1 MGYKNIILDEKD
13 GILTITI
20 NRPKVLNALNT
31 DTLNELENVVR
42 DIERDKEIMVVIIT
56 GSGEKSFVAGA
67 DIAEMKSL
75 NIHEGRNMTRLG
87 QCVFQEIENLSR
99 PVIAAVNGYALGG
112 GCELAMACDIRI
124 ASEKAKFGQP
134 EVGLGIIPG
143 YGGTQRLPRLIG
155 KGRAKYY
162 IFTTDM
168 ITAEEAFNMG
178 LIDKVVPHGK
188 LYEETLKIAE
198 KIISKGPIAVRMAK
212 YAVNNGMNMDLA
224 SGIAYEAEAYTTS
237 FGSEDRIEGM
247 SAFLE
252 KRKADFKDE

>member
-42 DIERDKEIMVVIIT
+42 DIEKDKRIMVVIIT

>member
-1 MGYKNIILDEKD
+1 
-13 GILTITI
+13 
-20 NRPKVLNALNT
+20 
-31 DTLNELENVVR
+31 
-42 DIERDKEIMVVIIT
+42 MVVIIT

>member
-1 MGYKNIILDEKD
+1 
-13 GILTITI
+13 
-20 NRPKVLNALNT
+20 
-31 DTLNELENVVR
+31 
-42 DIERDKEIMVVIIT
+42 
-56 GSGEKSFVAGA
+56 
-67 DIAEMKSL
+67 
-75 NIHEGRNMTRLG
+75 
-87 QCVFQEIENLSR
+87 
-99 PVIAAVNGYALGG
+99 
-112 GCELAMACDIRI
+112 
-124 ASEKAKFGQP
+124 
-134 EVGLGIIPG
+134 
-143 YGGTQRLPRLIG
+143 
-155 KGRAKYY
+155 
-162 IFTTDM
+162 M